1 MFAMRV
7 MGVVFQRHVFMSL
20 LLTSAAALVISP
32 AVLNLPLLQQERD
45 RLDQN
50 SATEQEHAQ
59 KISDFESTIITL
71 KIHVDELNSKL
82 KKALIGEET
91 AAAVLAGLDQTI
103 AKLSMELEKEKQ
115 DFLALN
121 AQQQLSNAKLAAIL
135 NEKSTA
141 PTPRDTPVVQLSDSG
156 AGDKDLSFGLVLPV
170 TAWVSPDTLHIS
182 EVDPLP
188 QSQPE
193 AAEQTLEVVQATI
206 PAVPEPVSPA
216 DLVPEKLR
224 RAMEEEWAPRIT
236 TSDLFAPQTSS
247 FALGLM
253 GGGPEPVVLTS
264 QASLPYGATV
274 GQGSKVAILNG
285 QGGGGQSE
293 QLLSNGVLTQ
303 APLDL
308 VAEFTAP
315 KRSQTRA
322 VKQVGQ
328 SSSLPLEANED
339 TQKKRGFFARLFGIK
354 P

>member
-1 MFAMRV
+1 MFAVRV
-7 MGVVFQRHVFMSL
+7 FGVVFQRHVFMSL

-32 AVLNLPLLQQERD
+32 TVLDLPLLKQEQD
-45 RLDQN
+45 RLDLN

-59 KISDFESTIITL
+59 KISDFEATIITL
-71 KIHVDELNSKL
+71 KLDVDELNSKL
-82 KKALIGEET
+82 NTALIGEET
-91 AAAVLAGLDQTI
+91 VAAIRADLDQTI
-103 AKLSMELEKEKQ
+103 AKLSMELAQGKQ
-115 DFLALN
+115 DFLVLN
-121 AQQQLSNAKLAAIL
+121 KEHQRSNAKLAAIL
-135 NEKSTA
+135 AEKDTA
-141 PTPRDTPVVQLSDSG
+141 PAPRENSVVQPLSSG
-156 AGDKDLSFGLVLPV
+156 LHDKDLSFGLELPV
-170 TAWVSPDTLHIS
+170 TAWVSPDALTIS
-182 EVDPLP
+182 EVDPSP

-193 AAEQTLEVVQATI
+193 AVEQTLEVARATMS
-206 PAVPEPVSPA
+206 ALPEPVNPA

-224 RAMEEEWAPRIT
+224 RAMEEEWAPPIV
-236 TSDLFAPQTSS
+236 TSDLFAPQTSN

-274 GQGSKVAILNG
+274 GQGNKAAILNG
-285 QGGGGQSE
+285 QGSGGQSE

-322 VKQVGQ
+322 VKPAGQ
-328 SSSLPLEANED
+328 SSSLPVEANDE

>member
-1 MFAMRV
+1 MK
-7 MGVVFQRHVFMSL
+7 
-20 LLTSAAALVISP
+20 T
-32 AVLNLPLLQQERD
+32 
-45 RLDQN
+45 
-50 SATEQEHAQ
+50 
-59 KISDFESTIITL
+59 
-71 KIHVDELNSKL
+71 
-82 KKALIGEET
+82 ALIGEET
-91 AAAVLAGLDQTI
+91 VATVRAGLDQTI
-103 AKLSMELEKEKQ
+103 AKLSMDLAQEKQ

-121 AQQQLSNAKLAAIL
+121 KEHQRSNSKLAAIL
-135 NEKSTA
+135 TEKDTA
-141 PTPRDTPVVQLSDSG
+141 LVPRETSVVQSLSSG
-156 AGDKDLSFGLVLPV
+156 LHDKDLSFGLELPV
-170 TAWVSPDTLHIS
+170 TAWVSPDTLTIS

-193 AAEQTLEVVQATI
+193 AAEQTLEIAQATVS
-206 PAVPEPVSPA
+206 ALPEPVNPA

-224 RAMEEEWAPRIT
+224 RAMEEEWAPPIV
-236 TSDLFAPQTSS
+236 TSDLFAPQTSN

-274 GQGSKVAILNG
+274 GQGNKAVILNG
-285 QGGGGQSE
+285 QGSGGQSE

-322 VKQVGQ
+322 VKPAGQ
-328 SSSLPLEANED
+328 SSSLPVDANDE

>member
-1 MFAMRV
+1 MFAVRV
-7 MGVVFQRHVFMSL
+7 FGVVFQRHVFMSL

-45 RLDQN
+45 RLDLN
-50 SATEQEHAQ
+50 RAKEQEHAQ
-59 KISDFESTIITL
+59 KISDFEATIITL
-71 KIHVDELNSKL
+71 KLDVDELNSKL
-82 KKALIGEET
+82 KTALIGEET
-91 AAAVLAGLDQTI
+91 VAAVRAGLDQTI
-103 AKLSMELEKEKQ
+103 AKLSMELAREKQ

-121 AQQQLSNAKLAAIL
+121 KEHQRSNAKLAAIL
-135 NEKSTA
+135 AEKDTA
-141 PTPRDTPVVQLSDSG
+141 PAPRETSVVQPLSSG
-156 AGDKDLSFGLVLPV
+156 LHDKDLSFGLELPV
-170 TAWVSPDTLHIS
+170 TAWVSPDALTIS
-182 EVDPLP
+182 EVDPSP

-193 AAEQTLEVVQATI
+193 AVEQTLEVARATMS
-206 PAVPEPVSPA
+206 ALPEPVNPA

-224 RAMEEEWAPRIT
+224 RAMEEEWAPPIV
-236 TSDLFAPQTSS
+236 TSDLFAPQTSN

-274 GQGSKVAILNG
+274 GQGNKVAILNG
-285 QGGGGQSE
+285 QGSGGQSE

-322 VKQVGQ
+322 VKPAGQ
-328 SSSLPLEANED
+328 SSSLPVDANDE

>member
-1 MFAMRV
+1 MFAVRV
-7 MGVVFQRHVFMSL
+7 FGVVFQRHVFMSL

-32 AVLNLPLLQQERD
+32 AVLDLPLLKQERD
-45 RLDQN
+45 RLDLN

-59 KISDFESTIITL
+59 KISDFEATIITL
-71 KIHVDELNSKL
+71 KLNVDELNSKL
-82 KKALIGEET
+82 KTALIGEESAT
-91 AAAVLAGLDQTI
+91 EVRAGLDQTI
-103 AKLSMELEKEKQ
+103 ANLSMELAKKKQ
-115 DFLALN
+115 DFMALN
-121 AQQQLSNAKLAAIL
+121 AKNQRSSAKLAAIL
-135 NEKSTA
+135 TEIGA
-141 PTPRDTPVVQLSDSG
+141 ADAPRDTLVVKASG
-156 AGDKDLSFGLVLPV
+156 SELTDKGLSFGLELPV
-170 TAWVSPDTLHIS
+170 TAWVSPDALTIN
-182 EVDPLP
+182 EVDPSP

-193 AAEQTLEVVQATI
+193 AVEQAPKIARATMS
-206 PAVPEPVSPA
+206 ALPEPVNPA

-224 RAMEEEWAPRIT
+224 RAMEEEWAPPIV
-236 TSDLFAPQTSS
+236 TSDLFAPQTSN

-274 GQGSKVAILNG
+274 GQGNKAAILNG
-285 QGGGGQSE
+285 QGSGGQSE

-322 VKQVGQ
+322 VKPAGQ
-328 SSSLPLEANED
+328 SSSLPVDANYE